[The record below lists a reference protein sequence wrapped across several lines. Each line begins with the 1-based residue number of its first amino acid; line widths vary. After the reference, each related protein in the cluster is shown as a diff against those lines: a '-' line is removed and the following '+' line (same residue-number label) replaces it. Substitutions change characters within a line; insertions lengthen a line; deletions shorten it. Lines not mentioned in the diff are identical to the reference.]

1 MTRPTRGDDP
11 GRAYLDL
18 QNRARREGRGTQE
31 LLTLYVVERWLAR
44 LSDSRYAED
53 FVLKG
58 GMLLAAFGQRRPTVD
73 ADTLARNLAND
84 AATVASRVAE
94 IAALPCDDGVVFIT
108 GSVSATTIRDDALYV
123 GVRVT
128 MNARIATASVKLRLD
143 VNFGDPVTPAPR
155 KVVLPALRP
164 DMPAVTVLG
173 YPIETVL
180 AEKIVTALDLGA
192 ANTRVRDYADIYTI
206 TGAHDLSCEGV
217 RQAIVATAHHRS
229 VDLAPL
235 GVRIGAFATMRARTW
250 GAYRRSLGR
259 QGEQLPEDLAD
270 VVAHVAAFADR
281 VLGGSPADARWVAAS
296 RTWTTTT

>member
-1 MTRPTRGDDP
+1 MTRPTRGDGP

-44 LSDSRYAED
+44 LADSRYAED

-84 AATVASRVAE
+84 ADTVVARVAE
-94 IAALPCDDGVVFIT
+94 IAALPSDDGVDFLT
-108 GSVSATTIRDDALYV
+108 ESASATTIRDDALYA

-128 MNARIATASVKLRLD
+128 MDARIATARVKLRLD
-143 VNFGDPVTPAPR
+143 VSFGDPVTPAPR
-155 KVVLPALRP
+155 QVALPALRP
-164 DMPAVTVLG
+164 GMADVSVLG

-180 AEKIVTALDLGA
+180 AEKIVTAVDLGPA
-192 ANTRVRDYADIYTI
+192 STRVRDYADIYSI
-206 TGAHDLSCEGV
+206 TGAHDLSRDGV
-217 RQAIVATAHHRS
+217 RDAIAATARHRG

-235 GVRIGAFATMRARTW
+235 SDKVGAFATLRARTW
-250 GAYRRSLGR
+250 TAYRRSLGR
-259 QGEQLPEDLAD
+259 QAEQLPEDLA
-270 VVAHVAAFADR
+270 VLVAHVAAFADA
-281 VLGGSPADARWVAAS
+281 VLGGSTADARWVAAS